1 MELVYPIYLDTPMMN
16 AFLASLE
23 GGILEEANV
32 ESKTSK
38 AKETSGKVSF
48 GAKVSN
54 VISALADINA
64 QADLSRK
71 VSDNLES
78 QYKGTVRFPNASLFI
93 RLRNLLI
100 EREIIKEVITK
111 SEFDKV
117 SVGDIVEIQGMVKP
131 SPNYELRKALNQLL
145 PIIIPTLE
153 LQAAQSE
160 NELASIK
167 NYPTRNNK
175 GKKEILIGDESFD
188 YFTAVKGYEE
198 QVRQQ
203 QNLLV
208 NVKAIERVSNSLFAE
223 ETIHNIIFNSDSFN
237 AICKVY
243 PTFARNEQIS
253 EMFEAKWRCVGK
265 IIGKLEKNESFD
277 LFKGLPIGLLTKSQ
291 EIIDSLKNEEVEIN
305 PSERVISG
313 PTLIIAVLAI
323 FA

>member
-32 ESKTSK
+32 ETKTSK
-38 AKETSGKVSF
+38 AKETTGKASF
-48 GAKVSN
+48 GAKVSGL
-54 VISALADINA
+54 ISALADINA
-64 QADLSRK
+64 QADVSRK
-71 VSDNLES
+71 ASDNLES

-100 EREIIKEVITK
+100 ERKIIKEVLL
-111 SEFDKV
+111 ENDFDKV
-117 SVGDIVEIQGMVKP
+117 SVGDIVEIQGTAKP
-131 SPNYELRKALNQLL
+131 SPNYELRNALNQLL
-145 PIIIPTLE
+145 PIVIPTLE
-153 LQAAQSE
+153 LQVTQSE
-160 NELASIK
+160 NELSNIK

-175 GKKEILIGDESFD
+175 GKKEILIGDEAFD
-188 YFTAVKGYEE
+188 YINLVRVYEAQVREKQSLLINVKG
-198 QVRQQ
+198 
-203 QNLLV
+203 
-208 NVKAIERVSNSLFAE
+208 IEMVSNSLFAE
-223 ETIHNIIFNSDSFN
+223 ETIHNVIFKSNNFS
-237 AICKVY
+237 AVCKVY
-243 PTFARNEQIS
+243 PAFARNEQIN

-265 IIGKLEKNESFD
+265 VIGKLEKNDSFD

-291 EIIDSLKNEEVEIN
+291 DLIDSLKNEEVEIN